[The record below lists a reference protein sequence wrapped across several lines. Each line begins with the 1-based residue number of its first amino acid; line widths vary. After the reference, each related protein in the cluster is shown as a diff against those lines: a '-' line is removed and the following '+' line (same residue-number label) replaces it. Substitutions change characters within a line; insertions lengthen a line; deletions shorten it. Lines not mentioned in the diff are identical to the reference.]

1 MSPKTISKWQIIL
14 IWGMSLTYNL
24 KGKGICT
31 VIINNRTF
39 YLKIQELTVSQ
50 VKFFSVWGKLS
61 MKCEGILM
69 FHMGQKL
76 FSFSQDTKVR
86 GEKYNKFYQEC
97 VSLWYKHLRQLCFL
111 LSDSWAVTLEH
122 FCQRSLY
129 HPLIYLPTLLSYE
142 LYRAVSSQKSPQTLQ
157 WQRLPTCLYRLI
169 VELPR
174 NNTV

>member
-97 VSLWYKHLRQLCFL
+97 VSLWHKHLRQLCFL
-111 LSDSWAVTLEH
+111 LSDSWVVTRA
-122 FCQRSLY
+122 F
-129 HPLIYLPTLLSYE
+129 LPEEPVSPSHIPSYFALL
-142 LYRAVSSQKSPQTLQ
+142 
-157 WQRLPTCLYRLI
+157 W
-169 VELPR
+169 
-174 NNTV
+174 TVQSCIKPKFTSNPKVAKVTYMPV